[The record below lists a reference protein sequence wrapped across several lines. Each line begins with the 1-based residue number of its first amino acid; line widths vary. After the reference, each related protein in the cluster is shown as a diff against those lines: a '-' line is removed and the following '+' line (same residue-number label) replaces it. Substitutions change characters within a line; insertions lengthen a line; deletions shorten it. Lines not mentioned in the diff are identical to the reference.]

1 MLPFTVGQFLTVFAS
16 YNKAIWPVQFLAYLL
31 GAAAFALAF
40 RGGPRSDRT
49 IATILATM
57 WAVTAIGYH
66 LMSFAAINKAAY
78 GFGALFLI
86 EAALLAYAGV
96 YRNRL
101 NFGFHGDLAAWVGV
115 FFVVYAAVLY
125 PLIGIASGHHY
136 PKLPMFGIT
145 PCPVTIFTLGM
156 LLLTVNQPPGYLLA
170 IPLLWS
176 LIGGSA
182 AILLQIPQDWLLL
195 ASGAITALLL
205 LVRRSRSG
213 LGAMTA
219 R

>member
-145 PCPVTIFTLGM
+145 PCPVT
-156 LLLTVNQPPGYLLA
+156 
-170 IPLLWS
+170 LLWS